1 MRRRALIA
9 SVVALSLGP
18 SCGFTPLHGEASE
31 GLRGRVALE
40 NSRSR
45 VDFAYRERLG
55 RRLGEASGDA
65 EYTLSTEIAIEEI
78 GLAITPDDATTRYD
92 VTGRARYVLRRRGD
106 GAEIAKGEARSAT
119 AYSTLASPYATRIAE
134 RDARRRVAVDLAD
147 RVFTQLAAARLD
159 AG

>member
-1 MRRRALIA
+1 MSVLALL
-9 SVVALSLGP
+9 LSP
-18 SCGFTPLHGEASE
+18 ACGFTPLHGEA
-31 GLRGRVALE
+31 GATLRGRVALE

-55 RRLGEASGDA
+55 RRLGEASVNA
-65 EYTLSTEIAIEEI
+65 AYTLSTEIEI
-78 GLAITPDDATTRYD
+78 DETGLAITPDDETTRYD
-92 VTGRARYVLRRRGD
+92 LTGLARYVLRRRSD
-106 GAEIAKGEARSAT
+106 GAEVARGEARSAT

-147 RVFTQLAAARLD
+147 RVFTQLAAARID